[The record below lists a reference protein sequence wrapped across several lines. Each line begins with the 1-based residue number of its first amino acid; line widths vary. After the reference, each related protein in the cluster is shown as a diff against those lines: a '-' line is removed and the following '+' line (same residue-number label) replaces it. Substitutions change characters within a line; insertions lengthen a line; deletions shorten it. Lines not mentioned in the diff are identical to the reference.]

1 MDRDDD
7 QPVSPTGTEQADVTE
22 SAATSTAADD
32 NPDSSPETTEPEESF
47 GDAISRA
54 MEGDDP
60 DPDAQEEAPKD
71 AEEGRKEEGEK
82 APDAEGLKEG
92 EADRQAEEQ
101 DDDGSDLKEGQRV
114 PYDRFKKV
122 IQQRNEYRE
131 REQELSSERDEY
143 KTGHEQY
150 QAIQGFM
157 QQNDLRAQDVAE
169 ALTIAAQFNSDPAG
183 ALETLKA
190 KMSGLQEFTGE
201 TLPGDLQERVDT
213 GEIDQRD
220 AQEIVRQRNENALLR
235 RRQSEAEQRQQQ
247 EGQQREVQQAQASMA
262 QSANAVQQE
271 LAARDP
277 DFDRKYPWIEKEL
290 KLLIQQERPA
300 NAEQAAKLVR
310 QAHQTVSRDLEKLIP
325 RRNVRPGPSSQ
336 SAGGA
341 SNSQPE
347 PASMQEAVE
356 RAMNQT
362 TE

>member
-1 MDRDDD
+1 MDREDD
-7 QPVSPTGTEQADVTE
+7 QAVSPTADEQEQPDVTE

-32 NPDSSPETTEPEESF
+32 NPDSSPETEAPEESF

-54 MEGDDP
+54 MEQDA
-60 DPDAQEEAPKD
+60 PDAEKP
-71 AEEGRKEEGEK
+71 AEEPDEGTQEEGEK
-82 APDAEGLKEG
+82 APDAEDLKEG
-92 EADRQAEEQ
+92 EADKEAEEQ
-101 DDDGSDLKEGQRV
+101 DDDGNDLKEGQRV

-122 IQQRNEYRE
+122 IQQRNEYKE
-131 REQELSSERDEY
+131 REQTLSSERDEY

-157 QQNDLRAQDVAE
+157 QQNELRPQDVAE

-190 KMSGLQEFTGE
+190 KMTGLQEFTGE
-201 TLPGDLQERVDT
+201 KLPGDLQERVDT

-220 AQEIVRQRNENALLR
+220 AQEIVKSRNENALLR

-247 EGQQREVQQAQASMA
+247 EGRQREVQQTQASMA
-262 QSANAVQQE
+262 QSANQVQQE

-300 NAEQAAKLVR
+300 DAEQAAKLVR

-336 SAGGA
+336 STGGA
-341 SNSQPE
+341 SNAQSE
-347 PASMQEAVE
+347 PKSMQEAIE
-356 RAMNQT
+356 RAMNTT

>member
-7 QPVSPTGTEQADVTE
+7 QAVSPTAEQQEDVTE
-22 SAATSTAADD
+22 SAATSTAVDD
-32 NPDSSPETTEPEESF
+32 NPDSSPDTTEPEESF

-54 MEGDDP
+54 MEGE
-60 DPDAQEEAPKD
+60 DAEEGSEEAEPKD
-71 AEEGRKEEGEK
+71 AEEGSQEEGEK
-82 APDAEGLKEG
+82 TPDAEGRKEG
-92 EADRQAEEQ
+92 EAEEAEEK
-101 DDDGSDLKEGQRV
+101 DDDGDDLKEGQRV

-122 IQQRNEYRE
+122 IQQRNEYKE

-143 KTGHEQY
+143 RTGHEQY

-169 ALTIAAQFNSDPAG
+169 ALTIAAQFNNDPAA

-190 KMSGLQEFTGE
+190 KMTGLQQFTGE

-220 AQEIVRQRNENALLR
+220 AQEIVRQRNENTLLR
-235 RRQSEAEQRQQQ
+235 RRQEEAEQRQQQ
-247 EGQQREVQQAQASMA
+247 EGQQRAAQQVQASMA
-262 QSANAVQQE
+262 QSANQVQKE

-290 KLLIQQERPA
+290 KLLIQQDRPA
-300 NAEQAAKLVR
+300 NAEQAAQLVR
-310 QAHQTVSRDLEKLIP
+310 RAHQTVSRDLEKMMP

-336 SAGGA
+336 SSGGA
-341 SNSQPE
+341 SSSLPE
-347 PASMQEAVE
+347 PASMQEAIE